1 MLHTLIGR
9 YILQGVYMKKLSILP
24 LSCLILG
31 GCASKQEVYL
41 TQSPIK
47 VEQHDLDDYWVQSSE
62 DFRFSLKSNIKVPKT
77 GGYVLIN
84 YLIDSNGEIF
94 NPTIVESSPRGEWDL
109 IALKALSKVEYVPS
123 ESNSLNIPVYVTTEI
138 KFAE

>member
-1 MLHTLIGR
+1 
-9 YILQGVYMKKLSILP
+9 MKKLSV
-24 LSCLILG
+24 LSLSLLVLG

-62 DFRFSLKSNIKVPKT
+62 SLRFSLKPNIRLPKT
-77 GGYVLIN
+77 DGYVLIN

-94 NPTIVESSPRGEWDL
+94 NPTIVESSPKGEWDL

-123 ESNSLNIPVYVTTEI
+123 ESNSLNIPVYVTGEF
-138 KFAE
+138 KFAEQ